1 MDTWLQKRGPERKT
15 LQVQESRLLKKSEN
29 VRPETHT
36 SYQDNLQVNA
46 QGNKE
51 ESKHDNTT
59 GATKRSFG
67 EGAIS
72 CEERKN

>member
-46 QGNKE
+46 QGSKE

-59 GATKRSFG
+59 GATTKVIWGGSHLL
-67 EGAIS
+67 
-72 CEERKN
+72 